1 MPQFDVA
8 YFAPQLVWLAI
19 TFVVLLLLMWRL
31 ALPRVGEVVSM
42 REERVQGNLKKAEQL
57 KAEAE
62 GTLADYNKAL
72 AEARAAAQAEQNRAA
87 QVIAAETAK
96 REETF
101 GKRLADQSDA
111 AEKRIAGAKAQAL
124 SSVRTISADLAQSIT
139 QKLVGA
145 QVGADAAA
153 GAVDAAMKE
162 RA

>member
-1 MPQFDVA
+1 MPQFDA
-8 YFAPQLVWLAI
+8 TTFAPQLVWLTI
-19 TFVVLLLLMWRL
+19 CFVVLLLLMWRL
-31 ALPRVGEVVSM
+31 ALPKVGEVVVM

-62 GTLADYNKAL
+62 ASLADYQKSL
-72 AEARAAAQAEQNRAA
+72 AEARAGAQAEQNRAA
-87 QVIAAETAK
+87 QAITAETAK
-96 REETF
+96 REQAF
-101 GKRLADQSDA
+101 GKRLADQSGA
-111 AEKRIAGAKAQAL
+111 AETRIAGAKKEAL
-124 SSVRTISADLAQSIT
+124 SSIRSISSELAQSIT

>member
-31 ALPRVGEVVSM
+31 ALPKVGEVVVM

-57 KAEAE
+57 KGEAE
-62 GTLADYNKAL
+62 TTLADYNKAL
-72 AEARAAAQAEQNRAA
+72 AEARGLAQAENNRAA
-87 QVIAAETAK
+87 QAIVAETAK

-101 GKRLADQSDA
+101 GKRLSDQGGA
-111 AEKRIAGAKAQAL
+111 AEKRIAAAKGEAL
-124 SSVRTISADLAQSIT
+124 SSVRSISAELAQSIT
-139 QKLVGA
+139 QKLIGA

-153 GAVDAAMKE
+153 GAVDAAIKE

>member
-8 YFAPQLVWLAI
+8 YFTPQLVWLAI

-31 ALPRVGEVVSM
+31 ALPKVGEVVVM

-57 KAEAE
+57 RAEAE
-62 GTLADYNKAL
+62 GTLADYNKGL
-72 AEARAAAQAEQNRAA
+72 AEARAGAKAEQNRAA

-96 REETF
+96 REQAF
-101 GKRLADQSDA
+101 GKRLADQSNA
-111 AEKRIAGAKAQAL
+111 AEQRIAGAKTQAL
-124 SSVRTISADLAQSIT
+124 SSVRTISAELAQSIT

-145 QVGADAAA
+145 QVGADTAA

-162 RA
+162 RV